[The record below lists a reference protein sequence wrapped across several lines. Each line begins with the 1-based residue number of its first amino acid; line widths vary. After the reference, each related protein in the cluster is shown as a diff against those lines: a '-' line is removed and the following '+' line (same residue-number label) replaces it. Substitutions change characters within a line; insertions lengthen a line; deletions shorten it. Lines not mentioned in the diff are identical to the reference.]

1 MKKIEGYVD
10 LSDYDF
16 REVPSI
22 LNDVSIEGILN
33 IADNRIKNLNNFPLE
48 CDSVDLS
55 DNPLTSL
62 VGIKQKYIRDLEASR
77 TKIQN
82 LEGCPEI
89 VSQLLI
95 KNCAS
100 FNSLKGTLKEIS
112 GQPAYLTIRGTSL
125 QTLEYCPK
133 TNNNVSFRLDF
144 NKITSLVGL
153 PNKCNDLNISDNN
166 LTSLVG
172 CPQHIKGDFGCKNN
186 NLKTFDGFPKVVEG
200 DLYMTLSPMFDNP
213 LMMQSYYF
221 EKEIRKRCKV
231 YGGISLSEP
240 KNVQI

>member
-1 MKKIEGYVD
+1 MKKITGDVNLNNLY
-10 LSDYDF
+10 L
-16 REVPSI
+16 REIPSI

-100 FNSLKGTLKEIS
+100 FKL
-112 GQPAYLTIRGTSL
+112 GQ
-125 QTLEYCPK
+125 K
-133 TNNNVSFRLDF
+133 
-144 NKITSLVGL
+144 
-153 PNKCNDLNISDNN
+153 
-166 LTSLVG
+166 
-172 CPQHIKGDFGCKNN
+172 
-186 NLKTFDGFPKVVEG
+186 
-200 DLYMTLSPMFDNP
+200 
-213 LMMQSYYF
+213 
-221 EKEIRKRCKV
+221 
-231 YGGISLSEP
+231 SLSVAIDHEGTIYAGHTTGHESIIW
-240 KNVQI
+240 V